1 MPDNSNNQQWL
12 LFLPQL
18 PSSPSSL
25 RVLVWRR
32 LRTSGATALQNG
44 VWVLP
49 NTPESEQLL
58 RDLLKEINFQSGSG
72 YLLTASPLDAVQ
84 NEEILERFRSD
95 RDLEYGEF
103 CERCSDF
110 LSEIKKETILK
121 KFTFAELEE
130 NEDDLHKLTGWI
142 RKIRTRDF
150 FKGHQAPRAATM
162 LTECQEALKNFA
174 TAVYIREGLTSESPG
189 NSNSTSNDNGN
200 SEGNES
206 GSSQEQKPST
216 PID

>member
-32 LRTSGATALQNG
+32 LRTSGAAALQNG

-84 NEEILERFRSD
+84 NEEILERCRAD
-95 RDLEYGEF
+95 RDLEYSEF
-103 CERCSDF
+103 CERCNDF
-110 LSEIKKETILK
+110 LSEIKKETTQK
-121 KFTFAELEE
+121 KFVVILFQ
-130 NEDDLHKLTGWI
+130 
-142 RKIRTRDF
+142 F
-150 FKGHQAPRAATM
+150 
-162 LTECQEALKNFA
+162 
-174 TAVYIREGLTSESPG
+174 
-189 NSNSTSNDNGN
+189 
-200 SEGNES
+200 
-206 GSSQEQKPST
+206 
-216 PID
+216 

>member
-1 MPDNSNNQQWL
+1 MSSINSNTNQWL

-25 RVLVWRR
+25 RVLAWRR
-32 LRTSGATALQNG
+32 LRASGAATMQNG

-49 NTPESEQLL
+49 NSPENEQLL
-58 RDLLKEINFQSGSG
+58 RDLLKEIQAQSGTG
-72 YLLTASPLDAVQ
+72 YLLTASPLDPIQ

-95 RDLEYGEF
+95 RDQEYSEF
-103 CERCSDF
+103 CERCSGF
-110 LSEIKKETILK
+110 LVEIEKETALK

-130 NEDDLHKLTGWI
+130 NEDDLHKLTGWL

-150 FKGHQAPRAATM
+150 FKGHQAPRAAAM

-174 TAVYIREGLTSESPG
+174 TAVYTQEGLTSEG
-189 NSNSTSNDNGN
+189 NGN
-200 SEGNES
+200 SESIVNAQGQNPPTKIE
-206 GSSQEQKPST
+206 
-216 PID
+216 